1 MMAIQL
7 VVAVLYFGSVS
18 AIQPEPEEVSLV
30 NVYNFFSSEMVQKRF
45 YVQLVFQVRSGFVIV
60 SSKQSFF

>member
-45 YVQLVFQVRSGFVIV
+45 YVQLVFQVRSGFVIF
-60 SSKQSFF
+60 SS